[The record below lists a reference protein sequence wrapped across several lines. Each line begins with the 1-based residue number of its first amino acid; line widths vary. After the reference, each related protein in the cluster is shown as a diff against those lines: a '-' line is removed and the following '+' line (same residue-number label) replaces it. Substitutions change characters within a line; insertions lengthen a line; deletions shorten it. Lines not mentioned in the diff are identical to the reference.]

1 MDIVT
6 GYTGTPHITAQQ
18 DRMINR
24 GVFGEDSYILPVGER
39 LATSIYSATQIKV
52 LDGAVSVQGCVGV
65 ITHNGSQRITVTGG
79 ESGYNQNKLLCVKY
93 NRTTS
98 GIESMSLV
106 IVAGS
111 LYSNTDYDI
120 GDPGH
125 DPSVVEY
132 HIDETNAL
140 FFPIY
145 RICFSETS
153 LHSVVRLAEVLP
165 SLADYKAEKETTAL
179 TVTRVSNT
187 YCVEADVAM
196 LHAYKRSGMLFFNG
210 NLSLTAAMASG
221 ATSEQIASISG
232 WNACDTVYITAP
244 ALNGSG
250 TLGITVGSTG
260 NIHIVNVSGTAA
272 SGYHRFSVCVPV
284 AE

>member
-1 MDIVT
+1 MEIVT

-52 LDGAVSVQGCVGV
+52 LDGAVSVQGCIGV
-65 ITHNGSQRITVTGG
+65 ITHNGSQTITVTGG

-125 DPSVVEY
+125 DPSVAEY
-132 HIDETNAL
+132 HIDETNGL

-153 LHSVVRLAEVLP
+153 LHSVVRVAEVLP
-165 SLADYKAEKETTAL
+165 SLADYKTETELQAL
-179 TVTRVSNT
+179 TVTRIENSYCAAADIARLKAYKKNKMLFLEGNLNLDTSVPTGTSETRIAAISGWSACDTIYQTVPAMNGSGAIGVVIYTSGSIYISNT
-187 YCVEADVAM
+187 
-196 LHAYKRSGMLFFNG
+196 
-210 NLSLTAAMASG
+210 SG
-221 ATSEQIASISG
+221 AT
-232 WNACDTVYITAP
+232 
-244 ALNGSG
+244 
-250 TLGITVGSTG
+250 
-260 NIHIVNVSGTAA
+260 A
-272 SGYHRFSVCVPV
+272 SGFHRFSVCIPA